1 MTTRFSFYF
10 QICKLHI
17 DLENMYFILQT
28 IFFSILL
35 IAMFHYLWNYLKDIY
50 STKKTR
56 DLVGSQTQK
65 YKNVLDE
72 ILRNKQNNKENLDIN
87 EKDRKEL
94 MDDAVEFMRTFVN
107 N

>member
-1 MTTRFSFYF
+1 
-10 QICKLHI
+10 
-17 DLENMYFILQT
+17 MYFILQT

-87 EKDRKEL
+87 EKDRQEL

>member
-1 MTTRFSFYF
+1 
-10 QICKLHI
+10 
-17 DLENMYFILQT
+17 MYFILQT

-35 IAMFHYLWNYLKDIY
+35 IAMFHYLWNYIKDIY

-87 EKDRKEL
+87 EKDRQEL
-94 MDDAVEFMRTFVN
+94 MDDAVEFMKTMVHN
-107 N
+107 